1 MSTTKTKLGRV
12 PRPAARPAETKRPR
26 GVEIFTDREKEQP
39 IIKARMACTPSKQK
53 TEFLTQFYGIGGIG
67 KSTLSEFALKEK
79 TEKMA
84 VIDLDFDVSG
94 GGVSGASL
102 APFPLSGLLR

>member
-1 MSTTKTKLGRV
+1 
-12 PRPAARPAETKRPR
+12 
-26 GVEIFTDREKEQP
+26 
-39 IIKARMACTPSKQK
+39 MACTPSKQK